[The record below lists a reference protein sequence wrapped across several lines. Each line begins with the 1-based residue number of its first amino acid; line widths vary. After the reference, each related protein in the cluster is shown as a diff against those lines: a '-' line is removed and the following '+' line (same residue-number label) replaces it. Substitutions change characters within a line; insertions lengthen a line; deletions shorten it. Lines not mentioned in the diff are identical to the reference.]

1 MDSEKKLDNVIR
13 FPAENLPKFG
23 FERVK
28 KRSGSESRLE
38 RRGQL
43 NLFSRPTGEVV
54 PLPTGMSLFDQALLL
69 DEQDDRQA
77 ADAYRRA
84 IREGDSV
91 ADAHCN
97 LGVMHTR
104 KGRRE
109 DAFECFTSALKHDPQ
124 HFESHYNVGNLYFEN
139 GELRPAH
146 LHYEI
151 AAKLEPDFPNVY
163 FNLGVVNAMS
173 EQFQAAF
180 DALARY
186 KELAPADEGHKADE
200 LLAGLRRSLDKHS

>member
-1 MDSEKKLDNVIR
+1 MAEKKFDNVIR
-13 FPAENLPKFG
+13 FPTENLPKFG

-28 KRSGSESRLE
+28 KRSESPLE
-38 RRGQL
+38 RQGQL
-43 NLFSRPTGEVV
+43 NLFSRARGDVV
-54 PLPTGMSLFDQALLL
+54 PLPTGMSPFDQALLL
-69 DEQDDRQA
+69 DEQDDRHA
-77 ADAYRRA
+77 ADAYSQA
-84 IREGDSV
+84 IREGDCV
-91 ADAHCN
+91 ADAYCN

-104 KGRRE
+104 KGRRA
-109 DAFECFTSALKHDPQ
+109 DAFECFTSALKHDPR

-151 AAKLEPDFPNVY
+151 AAELEPDFSNVY

-173 EQFQAAF
+173 EQFQAALA
-180 DALARY
+180 ALTRY
-186 KELAPADEGHKADE
+186 KELATADEGHKADE